1 MLYQMIDMKNPI
13 WHLNLNTSLTISCEH
28 IVSYILTCRI
38 SWGGGYQKAR
48 ILKEWTFFWNLTG
61 WPLVLDFIELFLDFS
76 CTCKILEKGSF
87 GYKKARDIFF
97 LCLILWLILY
107 SSVYTNA
114 KCLNFKPCAWFK
126 HIAYAVAHCSPII
139 ANKRLSYVM
148 IHSSRLFKL
157 LYLPLLWDSSNS
169 AIDDRKLS
177 CRSFTLFIFA
187 SSSLESSHV
196 GN

>member
-28 IVSYILTCRI
+28 IVSYILI

-97 LCLILWLILY
+97 FVLDFVVDLIFICLHQCKVLKLQTLCMIEAY
-107 SSVYTNA
+107 S
-114 KCLNFKPCAWFK
+114 
-126 HIAYAVAHCSPII
+126 ICS
-139 ANKRLSYVM
+139 
-148 IHSSRLFKL
+148 
-157 LYLPLLWDSSNS
+157 
-169 AIDDRKLS
+169 
-177 CRSFTLFIFA
+177 CTLFSNHCKQETVLCYDPFI
-187 SSSLESSHV
+187 
-196 GN
+196 